1 MTESMHVLRP
11 SAREAED
18 DWRSLVQANNE
29 QVERTQERIDS
40 DDFYAPMASL
50 FKADPRREDDGQLNA
65 LRALARPD
73 ETWLDVGAGGGRFAL
88 GVALQAGRLIAVEPS
103 EGMREVFE
111 EVRAEAGIENVEMI
125 AERWPMPDA
134 PQADVVMFTHVS
146 YDIAEIGPFLDAVEG
161 SARRLCVAV
170 LLERSPGSA
179 FAELWQGVHVESPAL
194 LPALP
199 EFVALLMARGTI
211 PQVEIVGARPFRY
224 GSMEEAE
231 DGARQRLWVNAGTEK
246 HQRIQ
251 KLLPKVVTVQDDG
264 TAVVGAPLAVGLVTW
279 SPVGEGGAG

>member
-1 MTESMHVLRP
+1 MSDQVHVLRP
-11 SAREAED
+11 SAQEALE
-18 DWRSLVQANNE
+18 DWRLLVLANNE
-29 QVERTQERIDS
+29 QVARTQERIDS
-40 DDFYAPMASL
+40 EDFYAPMASF
-50 FKADPRREDDGQLNA
+50 FKADSRRQDDSQLNA
-65 LRALARPD
+65 LRALVRAD

-88 GVALQAGRLIAVEPS
+88 GVALAAGRLVAVEPS

-125 AERWPMPDA
+125 AERWPMSDA

-179 FAELWQGVHVESPAL
+179 FAELWQGVHGETPAL

-199 EFVALLMARGTI
+199 EFVALLMARGAM
-211 PQVEIVGARPFRY
+211 PEVAIVGTRPFRCA
-224 GSMEEAE
+224 SMEEAE

-251 KLLPKVVTVQDDG
+251 KLLPEVVTPQDDG
-264 TAVVGAPLAVGLVTW
+264 SVVVGAPLAVGLVTW
-279 SPVGEGGAG
+279 SPDSGAVR